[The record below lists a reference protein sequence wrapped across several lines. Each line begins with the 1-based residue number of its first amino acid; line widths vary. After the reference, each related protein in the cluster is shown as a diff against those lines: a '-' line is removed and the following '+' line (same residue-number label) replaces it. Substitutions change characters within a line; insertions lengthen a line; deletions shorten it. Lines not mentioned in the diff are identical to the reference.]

1 MMENKIISI
10 DISADFGFLK
20 KPDIN
25 DGIYLTYNML
35 HKPAFLGI
43 LGAIIGL
50 DGYSEK
56 GKFPEYY
63 LSLKNLK
70 IGIEPLNSENGNYT
84 KTVIQYNNAVG
95 YASQEAGGN
104 LIIREQVLIKPKFRC
119 YILIPQDHPNRY
131 SIIKYLEKKQAK
143 FLPYFGKNDFSLW
156 WDNFQMYH
164 FKLFPFNRDYK
175 ICTIFMKSDQI
186 LKNFVQRSGFGRFG
200 GSQEGDFMC
209 FEELPVDFDERLV
222 QYNKHRFVFTNF
234 IFSSE
239 LKIDNLYQLEDKDE
253 LVQLF

>member
-10 DISADFGFLK
+10 DLSANFGFLK

-25 DGIYLTYNML
+25 EGIYLTYNML

-50 DGYSEK
+50 EGYTEK
-56 GKFPEYY
+56 DKFPEYY
-63 LSLKNLK
+63 EKLKDLK
-70 IGIEPLNSENGNYT
+70 IGIEPLNSEKGNYA

-104 LIIREQVLIKPKFRC
+104 LIVKEQVLIKPKFRC
-119 YILIPQDHPNRY
+119 YILMQQNQTY
-131 SIIKYLEKKQAK
+131 FSESWEYLARQQAE

-156 WDNFQMYH
+156 WDNFQAYN
-164 FKLFPFNRDYK
+164 FKLFPFDRNYK
-175 ICTIFMKSDQI
+175 ICTLFMKSDQT
-186 LKNFVQRSGFGRFG
+186 LKKLVQRNGFGRFG
-200 GSQEGDFMC
+200 DNQEGNFMC
-209 FEELPVDFDERLV
+209 FEELPVGFDERLV
-222 QYNKHRFVFTNF
+222 QYDKRQFVYSNF
-234 IFSSE
+234 KFPKE
-239 LKIDNLYQLEDKDE
+239 LEIENLFQLEGKDE